1 MNIAI
6 LVYFKWESPQVLLKV
21 QNSLSKGIL
30 LNEWIEG
37 EVKAFIWWLFRKAK
51 EYVDDLI
58 IHVTESKT
66 SISWTDQFSKGK
78 D

>member
-1 MNIAI
+1 MNE
-6 LVYFKWESPQVLLKV
+6 L
-21 QNSLSKGIL
+21 
-30 LNEWIEG
+30 IEG